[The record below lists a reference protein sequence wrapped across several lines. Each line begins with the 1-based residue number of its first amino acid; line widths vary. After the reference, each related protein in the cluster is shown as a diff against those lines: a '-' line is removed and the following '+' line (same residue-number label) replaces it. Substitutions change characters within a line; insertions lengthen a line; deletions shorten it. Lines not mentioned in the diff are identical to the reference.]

1 MYRTERGPMGRNTSN
16 TPIDLGLRES
26 RAARGARR
34 AGIVEDR
41 RGGSLLEVVIA
52 LVVLSFGMLGMA
64 TTTAMAVRQTT
75 LAEITSRRVSA
86 SQQVAERLRSIPF
99 DSMDSGS
106 ADIGKYGVTWSVT
119 ASSFRAKR
127 VEIVTQGPMV
137 GYGELRSTGASPIPP
152 DTFSYT
158 VVR

>member
-1 MYRTERGPMGRNTSN
+1 MGRDSSRTRRDSGA
-16 TPIDLGLRES
+16 PVAGAALR
-26 RAARGARR
+26 ARHDG
-34 AGIVEDR
+34 VFNNQK
-41 RGGSLLEVVIA
+41 GGSLLEVVIA
-52 LVVLSFGMLGMA
+52 LIVLSFGMLGMA

-75 LAEITSRRVSA
+75 LAEITSRRVAA

-127 VEIVTQGPMV
+127 VEIVTEGPMV
-137 GYGELRSTGASPIPP
+137 GYGELRTAGSSPMPP